1 MPDDAIESISAG
13 ESLFRSEERFR
24 LLVASVK
31 DYAIFMLDPRGVV
44 ATWNEGAERIKGY
57 SAGEI
62 IGQHFSRF
70 YPEADQAAGKPEFG
84 LKIAAEAGRYEDEGW
99 RVRKDGSRFWANVVI
114 TALRSE
120 QGTLVGFAKVTR
132 DLSERQRAER
142 ARLELAEQVAATRA
156 AENVVA
162 RLERLHTVVS
172 ALGAAYTTEQ
182 IGDVILHQASSALDA
197 SAAALLVADGERLQE
212 VGRRGSASSL
222 ETLLGAAPTPATHAF
237 ESREVQ
243 WLDDAASF
251 AGRYPHLRPLAP
263 GEIVAALPLLVSD
276 RLLGIAAFVLAP
288 DAGTREERALV
299 ESLADHTAQALDR
312 AMAYARELKAHAS
325 LSTTLR
331 SIGDAVIA
339 TDTSGAITLMNPVA
353 EALTGWPEAE
363 ARGQSLTTVF
373 RIANEETRKPL
384 ENPVERVLA
393 HGVISGLANHTV
405 LLARDGREIPI
416 DDSAAPIRAASGAI
430 EGAILV
436 FRDVSEKKQGEARRQ
451 FLVDATAT
459 LAESLDY
466 EATLAKVAQLSVP
479 RLADWCAV
487 DLAQAGD
494 PTPKRVA
501 VAHVDPRK
509 VELAKEL
516 SVKYPSDPE
525 APRGVAHV
533 LRTGK
538 PQLYAEIPDELLVS
552 VCVDEEHLRITR
564 ELGLRSAMT
573 VPLVANQYILG
584 ALSFVSADGARL
596 YGEED
601 LAFAQ
606 ELAHR
611 CAIAI
616 DNARRYASEQEAR
629 KSAEVATRA
638 KDEFLAVVSHEL
650 RTPLNAI
657 LGWAKMMRG
666 SSPNEERL
674 AKALETIER
683 NSLAMAQLIEDL
695 LDMSR
700 VISGQMRLD
709 LQRVD
714 VGTVIGA
721 AVDSVRH
728 EAEAKNVTL
737 QQFSDRNRAFAA
749 ADPTRL
755 QQIVWNLLSN
765 AVKFTPSGG
774 QVQVSARA
782 EGGWIEISV
791 MDTGRGIAPR
801 FLPYVFEPFRQ
812 QDGSYRRVHGG
823 LGLGLAIA
831 RQLVELHGGQIT
843 AFSEGEGYGA
853 TFTVQLP
860 AAIEP
865 EVAGPPSER
874 ATASRSAPL
883 PQLAGL
889 HVLVVDDAPD
899 ARALVSHLLTDCG
912 CTVST
917 AASVDEA
924 MAAFRQQRPDIL
936 LSDVGMP
943 GRDGYDL
950 IREVRALSKDQGG
963 EVPAAALTAYAR
975 GEDRRQL
982 LQAGYSVH
990 LPKPIDPDELIAVV
1004 VSLTRFR
1011 DRPTTNKN

>member
-1 MPDDAIESISAG
+1 MPDDAIQPISPD

-31 DYAIFMLDPRGVV
+31 DYAIFMLDPTGVV

-57 SAGEI
+57 RAEEI

-70 YPEADQAAGKPEFG
+70 YPETDLAAGKPALG
-84 LKIAAEAGRYEDEGW
+84 LKTAAEAGRYEDEGW

-132 DLSERQRAER
+132 DLSERQRVEQ
-142 ARLELAEQVAATRA
+142 ARLELAQQVAATRA

-162 RLERLHTVVS
+162 RLERLHAVVS

-182 IGDVILHQASSALDA
+182 IGEVILHQASSALGA
-197 SAAALLVADGERLQE
+197 SAAVLLVTVGERLQE
-212 VGRRGSASSL
+212 VGRRGAESAL
-222 ETLLGAAPTPATHAF
+222 TKLLGSDPTPGADAYRA
-237 ESREVQ
+237 REVQ
-243 WLDDAASF
+243 WLDDS
-251 AGRYPHLRPLAP
+251 AGFSERYPHLGPIAP
-263 GEIVAALPLLVSD
+263 GEIVVALPLLLSD

-288 DAGTREERALV
+288 GAGAREERALM

-312 AMAYARELKAHAS
+312 AGAYARELEARAS

-339 TDTSGAITLMNPVA
+339 TDASGAITLMNPVA
-353 EALTGWPEAE
+353 EALTAWPEAE
-363 ARGQSLTTVF
+363 ARGQSLISVF
-373 RIANEETRKPL
+373 RIVNETTREPV
-384 ENPVERVLA
+384 ENPVDRVLA
-393 HGVISGLANHTV
+393 HGVVAGLANHTV
-405 LLARDGREIPI
+405 LIARDGREIPI
-416 DDSAAPIRAASGAI
+416 DDSAAPIRGASGGV

-436 FRDVSEKKQGEARRQ
+436 FRDVSEKKGAEARRQ
-451 FLVDATAT
+451 FLADAGAM

-487 DLAQAGD
+487 DLIQPGELH
-494 PTPKRVA
+494 PKRV
-501 VAHVDPRK
+501 VAHVDQSK
-509 VELAKEL
+509 AELAREL
-516 SVKYPSDPE
+516 SIKYRPHLE

-538 PQLYAEIPDELLVS
+538 PQLYPEITDELLRAL
-552 VCVDEEHLRITR
+552 CVDEEHLRLAR

-584 ALSFVSADGARL
+584 AISFVSAEGGRL

-601 LAFAQ
+601 LAFA
-606 ELAHR
+606 EEIAHR

-666 SSPNEERL
+666 SPQNEERQ
-674 AKALETIER
+674 AKAMETIER

-714 VGTVIGA
+714 VGSVIAA

-728 EAEAKNVTL
+728 DADAKNVTL
-737 QQFSDRNRAFAA
+737 QQFSERSRAFAA

-774 QVQVSARA
+774 RVQVSARA
-782 EGGWIEISV
+782 EGRWVEISV

-823 LGLGLAIA
+823 LGLGLAIT
-831 RQLVELHGGQIT
+831 RQLVELHGGHIT
-843 AFSEGEGYGA
+843 AASEGEGYGA
-853 TFTVQLP
+853 TFTVQVP
-860 AAIEP
+860 AAIDAEI
-865 EVAGPPSER
+865 AGPASER
-874 ATASRSAPL
+874 SPASRSATPL

-889 HVLVVDDAPD
+889 LVLVVDDAPD
-899 ARALVSHLLTDCG
+899 ARELVSHLLTDCG
-912 CTVST
+912 CTVKT
-917 AASVDEA
+917 AATVDEA
-924 MAAFRQQRPDIL
+924 LAAFRQQKPDIL

-950 IREVRALSKDQGG
+950 IREIRALPKDRGG

-1004 VSLTRFR
+1004 VSLTRFL
-1011 DRPTTNKN
+1011 DRQTANKS

>member
-1 MPDDAIESISAG
+1 MPDDAIDSILPG
-13 ESLFRSEERFR
+13 EPLFQSEERFR

-44 ATWNEGAERIKGY
+44 ATWNEGAQRIKGY
-57 SAGEI
+57 RAEEI

-70 YPEADQAAGKPEFG
+70 YPEADLAASKPELG

-132 DLSERQRAER
+132 DLSERQRAEH
-142 ARLELAEQVAATRA
+142 ARLELAKQVAETRA

-162 RLERLHTVVS
+162 RLERLHAIVS

-182 IGDVILHQASSALDA
+182 IGEVILQQSSSALNA
-197 SAAALLVADGERLQE
+197 SAAMLLVTDGERLQE
-212 VGRRGSASSL
+212 VGRRGAASSL
-222 ETLLGAAPTPATHAF
+222 AKLVGAEPTPAADAF
-237 ESREVQ
+237 RARRIQ
-243 WLDDAASF
+243 WLEDS
-251 AGRYPHLRPLAP
+251 AGFSRRYPHLLPLDP
-263 GEIVAALPLLVSD
+263 GEIVVALPLLLSE
-276 RLLGIAAFVLAP
+276 RLLGIAAFVVAP
-288 DAGTREERALV
+288 SAGAREDRALM
-299 ESLADHTAQALDR
+299 EALADHTAQALDR
-312 AMAYARELKAHAS
+312 AETYARELKAQAS

-339 TDTSGAITLMNPVA
+339 TDASGAITLMNSVA
-353 EALTGWPEAE
+353 EALTAWSEAE
-363 ARGQSLTTVF
+363 ARGQSLDTVF
-373 RIANEETRKPL
+373 RIVNEETREPV
-384 ENPVERVLA
+384 ESPVERVLA
-393 HGVISGLANHTV
+393 HNVIAGLANHTV

-416 DDSAAPIRAASGAI
+416 DDSAAPIRAPGGAV

-436 FRDVSEKKQGEARRQ
+436 FRDVSEKKEAEARRQ

-466 EATLAKVAQLSVP
+466 EVTLAKVAQLSVP

-487 DLAQAGD
+487 DLAQSGE
-494 PTPKRVA
+494 PLPKRVA

-509 VELAKEL
+509 AELAREL
-516 SVKYPSDPE
+516 YTKYPPDPH

-533 LRTGK
+533 LRTGN
-538 PQLYAEIPDELLVS
+538 PELYAEIPDELLVA
-552 VCVDEEHLRITR
+552 VCVDEEHLRIAR

-573 VPLVANQYILG
+573 VPLVANHHVLG
-584 ALSFVSADGARL
+584 ALSFVSSDAARL
-596 YGEED
+596 YDERD

-657 LGWAKMMRG
+657 LGWAKVMRG
-666 SSPNEERL
+666 STPNEERRS
-674 AKALETIER
+674 KALETIER
-683 NSLAMAQLIEDL
+683 NSVAMAQLIEDL

-700 VISGQMRLD
+700 VISGQMRLH

-714 VGTVIGA
+714 VGTIIA
-721 AVDSVRH
+721 AAIDSVRH
-728 EAEAKNVTL
+728 EADAKHVTL
-737 QQFSDRNRAFAA
+737 QHLCGTSRVFAA
-749 ADPTRL
+749 ADPNRL

-774 QVQVSARA
+774 QVHVSERA
-782 EGGWIEISV
+782 EGRWIEISV
-791 MDTGRGIAPR
+791 ADTGRGIAPG

-823 LGLGLAIA
+823 LGLGLAIS
-831 RQLVELHGGQIT
+831 RHLVELHGGQIT
-843 AFSEGEGYGA
+843 AHSAGEGSGA

-860 AAIEP
+860 AAIEA
-865 EVAGPPSER
+865 ETAGAASER
-874 ATASRSAPL
+874 LPASWNAAPL

-889 HVLVVDDAPD
+889 RVLVVDDASD
-899 ARALVSHLLTDCG
+899 ARELVSHVLRDCG

-950 IREVRALSKDQGG
+950 IREIRALPRDRGG
-963 EVPAAALTAYAR
+963 DVPAAALTAYAR

-982 LQAGYSVH
+982 LQAGYSVY

-1004 VSLTRFR
+1004 VSLTRFL
-1011 DRPTTNKN
+1011 DRLERK